1 MPTLPFSQPCGLRV
15 WNSEIIRPEFQIRQ
29 GFCYSRVEECKDA
42 FRFAALI
49 DMAQLPALFKD
60 CASLLTGE
68 CFFVLEY
75 YPDKVT
81 NCADDTPAEPTIFYS
96 PYMETQEILEEIA
109 PYLSRLIHDGFVGFG
124 LANSRQGVELFY
136 SEEKAFTCFTAN
148 HIRTMNILTQHGLH
162 YQEELLFPADF
173 AHDHFSLISLNPHQL
188 PAALRTFSR
197 EELDYVNYCGELIE
211 LFEMQA
217 TTSGEE
223 FFLSG
228 KEQDYIANLL
238 EQQSEIDWESD
249 DEFIH
254 LMLDWKEFVKECHQG
269 FTGDLDDYASGL
281 KLRDIIATVID
292 KTDSSIRLKLL
303 KFIDGAD
310 TMFRRQLVETNR
322 HMPVNYCAS
331 QRQQQRPLPHK
342 HHQHFWRWG
351 VTRNQGSALRRDL
364 IRTGWFAHK

>member
-1 MPTLPFSQPCGLRV
+1 M
-15 WNSEIIRPEFQIRQ
+15 IRPEFQIRQ
-29 GFCYSRVEECKDA
+29 GFCYSHVDDCKDA

-49 DMAQLPALFKD
+49 DLEKLPALIHD
-60 CASLLTGE
+60 CATLLSDE

-75 YPDKVT
+75 YPDKVI
-81 NCADDTPAEPTIFYS
+81 NCADDTPAEPTIFFS
-96 PYMETQEILEEIA
+96 PYMETAEILEDIA
-109 PYLSRLIHDGFVGFG
+109 PYLSRLMHDGFVGFG

-136 SEEKAFTCFTAN
+136 SEEKAFSCFTDN
-148 HIRTMNILTQHGLH
+148 HIRTMNIFAQHGLR

-173 AHDHFSLISLNPHQL
+173 AHDHFSLISLSAHQL
-188 PAALRTFSR
+188 PAELRSFSR

-228 KEQDYIANLL
+228 KEQDYIASLL
-238 EQQSEIDWESD
+238 NGQPEIDWESD

-281 KLRDIIATVID
+281 KLRDIIATVTD
-292 KTDSSIRLKLL
+292 KTNDTIRHKLL

-310 TMFRRQLVETNR
+310 TMFRRQLVETAR
-322 HMPVNYCAS
+322 HMPDNYS
-331 QRQQQRPLPHK
+331 VKRQHPPRRPLPHK
-342 HHQHFWRWG
+342 HHQNFWRWG
-351 VTRNQGSALRRDL
+351 VTRNQGSSLRRDL
-364 IRTGWFAHK
+364 IRSGWFAHK